1 MYHICTDSCTF
12 QFRFKIMM
20 GMGTEL
26 VKPCLTPDQ
35 DLNGDMISRIFSQKT
50 VWLLP
55 YESLNPKGECDV
67 SKFFQLTF

>member
-1 MYHICTDSCTF
+1 
-12 QFRFKIMM
+12 
-20 GMGTEL
+20 MGTEL
-26 VKPCLTPDQ
+26 VEPCLTPDQ

-55 YESLNPKGECDV
+55 YESLNPKGKCDV